1 MDKVNE
7 KALLTLKEFSEYLN
21 IGTTKARQLLVKTDN
36 TYMVRIGNRLY
47 ANKALLDIWLRSI
60 SGNKIGRR

>member
-47 ANKALLDIWLRSI
+47 ANKALLDVWLRSI
-60 SGNKIGRR
+60 SGNKVGRR